1 MNILDANVLV
11 NKTKKLNINCGSL
24 AISLAKRKILVH
36 TIMWRVKKKM
46 LRNRFQHACSSLS
59 NVMSKHLLKTNY
71 RAFLD
76 SVTWWPWWKQRD
88 YYVKKRAKFIP
99 PNFLFLGFIYLWLL
113 YPLTA
118 ELFRFS
124 LSKTSTQIRLLIKK
138 KLRGT
143 EHGNRC
149 CRHHWQCAYV
159 KLQRLSCDSPQRSNN
174 IR

>member
-24 AISLAKRKILVH
+24 ALSLAKRKFLFIQSCDGL
-36 TIMWRVKKKM
+36 KKKCFVIF
-46 LRNRFQHACSSLS
+46 LNKC
-59 NVMSKHLLKTNY
+59 LLITFESDEQAFIKNDY
-71 RAFLD
+71 RAFLE
-76 SVTWWPWWKQRD
+76 SVTWWPWWNKETIMLKN
-88 YYVKKRAKFIP
+88 VPNLIP
-99 PNFLFLGFIYLWLL
+99 PNFLFLDFIYLWLL

-143 EHGNRC
+143 EHGNRF
-149 CRHHWQCAYV
+149 CRYHWQCAYA
-159 KLQRLSCDSPQRSNN
+159 KYF
-174 IR
+174 